1 MGYEDFRGDRRM
13 KNSFKNLYIKD
24 LKSIYIPFLV
34 LFVFFTGYIFFVL
47 DISIFKNLPISRSFV
62 DNSHFEQYLG
72 LILYTSIIIF
82 PCIFLFSWSLEEKNK
97 THYQLYLIPGSFQA
111 IIKSKLF
118 AVLTMGMIWS
128 IGIAVFV
135 LLMETMRS
143 HNTAYYSENNSFY
156 WLVMTFTVYVRVI
169 GNLLVC
175 MGISSVVIGLTQRIR
190 RY

>member
-1 MGYEDFRGDRRM
+1 
-13 KNSFKNLYIKD
+13 
-24 LKSIYIPFLV
+24 
-34 LFVFFTGYIFFVL
+34 
-47 DISIFKNLPISRSFV
+47 
-62 DNSHFEQYLG
+62 
-72 LILYTSIIIF
+72 
-82 PCIFLFSWSLEEKNK
+82 
-97 THYQLYLIPGSFQA
+97 
-111 IIKSKLF
+111 
-118 AVLTMGMIWS
+118 MIWS

-190 RY
+190 RYRLVMGTVVFLSLCISFFFIILPYFRQLFIGFINRNILEHFLDNPLIISLMYSLFQSIIPVLIGLACIYLGFYLFGKFSEV